1 MSVHLLVW
9 RREEDALSTTG
20 TATVT
25 NWVLSLLS
33 QQDPLVQSD
42 GMNSP
47 SARGVVDALISE
59 QLLAPATR
67 ERSLGV
73 VAAALRQPQ
82 GSEPGAASGAAP
94 PPRKLPQLVE
104 VVAYF
109 GGALVLAAGALFLAQ
124 EWDGLGYPT
133 RVTMLAVVM
142 VVLAIAGAVSARVP
156 AGVTLRESA
165 NDSRRRLSGTLLT
178 GAALTAA
185 FLVGLVVDHH
195 VAVDLHE
202 IYWPAVAG
210 GTLGLVVA
218 ALGYRLA
225 PTALGVLGMLAGL
238 VTALMNLV
246 SGVDD
251 FWMYGVALFLVGVL
265 WLVLAEAGV
274 FREVTVARFAGV
286 ATALFGA
293 QMPVA
298 DGVDAW
304 IGYLLTL
311 VVVIVG
317 IALYLRTTAWP
328 YLAVAVGAVT
338 LLVPEVVS
346 DWTEGSLGAIGAVLV
361 TGVTLLIASFAGYR
375 LRAETTEDVEGPPA
389 SPST

>member
-1 MSVHLLVW
+1 
-9 RREEDALSTTG
+9 
-20 TATVT
+20 
-25 NWVLSLLS
+25 
-33 QQDPLVQSD
+33 
-42 GMNSP
+42 MNSP

-73 VAAALRQPQ
+73 VAAALRRSQE
-82 GSEPGAASGAAP
+82 SEPGAASDATPAR
-94 PPRKLPQLVE
+94 RKLPQLVE
-104 VVAYF
+104 VVAYV
-109 GGALVLAAGALFLAQ
+109 GGALVLAAGALFVAQ
-124 EWDGLGYPT
+124 EWDGLGYLT
-133 RVTMLAVVM
+133 RVAMLAVV
-142 VVLAIAGAVSARVP
+142 VIVLGVAGAVSARVP
-156 AGVTLRESA
+156 AGTTLRA
-165 NDSRRRLSGTLLT
+165 PDNDSRRRLSGTLLT

-185 FLVGLVVDHH
+185 FLIGLVVDRH
-195 VAVDLHE
+195 VDVNLHN

-238 VTALMNLV
+238 VTALMNLA
-246 SGVDD
+246 SGVEDY
-251 FWMYGVALFLVGVL
+251 WMYGVALFLVGVL
-265 WLVLAEAGV
+265 WLGFTEVGA

-286 ATALFGA
+286 VTVLFGA

-311 VVVIVG
+311 IVVIAG

-375 LRAETTEDVEGPPA
+375 LRAETTEDVEGPLA